1 MERSDSRPF
10 CDKTP
15 LHNDQGMVLLMVL
28 LAVVIIGLAA
38 GIAGSTWR
46 DMMARV
52 KEQELLFRGD
62 QYRRAI
68 ESYYN
73 VKHGGA
79 PNVFPSKLEDL
90 LKDPRFPGMTRHLR
104 KLWPDP
110 VTGNPF
116 IPIKDPTK
124 GGRIT
129 GVKSGSQN
137 EPFKKSGFSLEY
149 EDFKDKT
156 SYQEWQFVYEPPKK
170 ANQKTEQPKKVMQQN
185 QQNQP

>member
-1 MERSDSRPF
+1 MKRSDNRPSLNQG
-10 CDKTP
+10 P
-15 LHNDQGMVLLMVL
+15 LRNEQGMVLLMVL

-38 GIAGSTWR
+38 GMAGSTWR

-79 PNVFPSKLEDL
+79 QNVYPSKLEDL
-90 LKDPRFPGMTRHLR
+90 LKDARFPGTTRHLR

-110 VTGNPF
+110 ITGDAF
-116 IPIKDPTK
+116 VPIKDPTK

-129 GVKSGSQN
+129 GVKSGSPN
-137 EPFKKSGFSLEY
+137 EPFKKDGFSLEN
-149 EDFKDKT
+149 EDFTDKK
-156 SYQEWQFVYEPPKK
+156 SYQEWLFVYEPPKQV
-170 ANQKTEQPKKVMQQN
+170 NR
-185 QQNQP
+185 